1 MKKLS
6 KLILVIT
13 IITSITFGYFWYSTK
28 QENQC
33 LVKKLNRT
41 QSELNAFYTYY
52 ESAEY
57 LLDELFIRYDWVDAL
72 DPIYY
77 YDAVE
82 LLYDVDILSLGE
94 Q

>member
-13 IITSITFGYFWYSTK
+13 IITSMTFGYFWYNTK
-28 QENQC
+28 
-33 LVKKLNRT
+33 
-41 QSELNAFYTYY
+41 SELNAFHIYY

-82 LLYDVDILSLGE
+82 LLYDEDILPLGE

>member
-13 IITSITFGYFWYSTK
+13 IITSITFGYFWYNTK
-28 QENQC
+28 QENKR
-33 LVKKLNRT
+33 LVKKLDRT
-41 QSELNAFYTYY
+41 QSELNAFHIYY

-82 LLYDVDILSLGE
+82 LLYDEDILPLGE
-94 Q
+94 